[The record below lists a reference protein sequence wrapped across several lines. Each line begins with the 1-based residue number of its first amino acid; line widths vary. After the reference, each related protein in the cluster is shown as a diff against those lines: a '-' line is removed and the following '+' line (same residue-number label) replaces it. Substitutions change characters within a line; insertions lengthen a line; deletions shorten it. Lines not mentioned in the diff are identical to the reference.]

1 MQPHQQRAID
11 ERDELS
17 NKLTKLNAF
26 INSDT
31 FTGKVKDLRER
42 DRLILQ
48 KFIMTRYL
56 EILNERITAFE

>member
-1 MQPHQQRAID
+1 MLPHQQRVID

-31 FTGKVKDLRER
+31 FTEKVKDLRER

>member
-1 MQPHQQRAID
+1 MQPHQQRVID

-31 FTGKVKDLRER
+31 FTEKVKDLRER

>member
-1 MQPHQQRAID
+1 MLPHQQRVID

-17 NKLTKLNAF
+17 NKLAKLNAF
-26 INSDT
+26 INSDG
-31 FTGKVKDLRER
+31 FTKTVKDLRER

>member
-1 MQPHQQRAID
+1 MLPHQQRVID

-26 INSDT
+26 INSDG
-31 FTGKVKDLRER
+31 FTKTVKDLRER